1 MGDAVSMGEVIQMS
15 HGINISKKNGDG
27 VLDDISDL
35 SDIENE
41 FEGKLC
47 GQ

>member
-1 MGDAVSMGEVIQMS
+1 MS
-15 HGINISKKNGDG
+15 HGINIIKKNGDG

-35 SDIENE
+35 SDVESE
-41 FEGKLC
+41 FEEKLC